1 MATYV
6 ATLNG
11 NYSPPAETIAAQGW
25 STADNRASSAFSTAQ
40 GLIGAIG
47 AVSIPF
53 TAVTS
58 GFTAP
63 AIGYTLSLP
72 AVPAAPVIEFP
83 EIPELTA
90 PAFTSVTPVVPG
102 ALPEFT
108 TVAPTIQ
115 ILNKPDALVATA
127 PGAAPT
133 VTSVTLPNAPTIV
146 LPDDPVLELLAI
158 PDAPLLN
165 LPVWAGS
172 APDGSGLTTP
182 TTGLVWSEDYYDS
195 ALLSDVTNRV
205 TTMLLGGTGLPAA
218 IEQAIWDRGRAR
230 EDVTAKKATQEAYE
244 EFASRGFML
253 PSGPLAGRVA
263 EVWQKNREAAS
274 TYSRDVA
281 VKQAELE
288 IENLKFSV
296 STGIQLEG
304 QLMTYSGQ
312 YAQRALEAAKTTV
325 EVAINI
331 FNAQVS
337 LYNAR
342 LQAYQTE
349 ATVFKELIQ
358 AETLRLEQYR
368 IEIEAQK
375 LVSDINLQAIQVY
388 SERIKALLAAVE
400 VYKAQLDGVK
410 TSVEVDRVRIEGFK
424 ATVDAYKSVVDA
436 KTSEYQ
442 AWAESIKGEVAKV
455 SIYEAQGRTFGTLVD
470 AYKTGETVK
479 IENMKS
485 QIDANELLVKKFG
498 AEVGYLSE
506 QIKAGIAQV
515 DTGVKIYDGQAKV
528 YGSQIAGEDARVR
541 ALSEQI
547 RLIIAA
553 GTADA
558 ELKLKS
564 ADLNVQQLLRI
575 AQIEQEGKKAAGAV
589 AGQLAASAMSAFNL
603 GATVSSGWSF
613 GVGNTLNENHNLTT

>member
-1 MATYV
+1 MSTYV

-25 STADNRASSAFSTAQ
+25 LTADSRASSAFSTAK
-40 GLIGAIG
+40 GLVSAIG

-108 TVAPTIQ
+108 AVAPTIQ

-133 VTSVTLPNAPTIV
+133 VTDVTLPDAPNIV

-172 APDGSGLTTP
+172 APDGSGLATP
-182 TTGLVWSEDYYDS
+182 TTGFIWGEDYYDS
-195 ALLSDVTNRV
+195 DLLNSVTSRL
-205 TTMLLGGTGLPAA
+205 TTMLLGGTGLPPS

-304 QLMTYSGQ
+304 QLRPTPAS
-312 YAQRALEAAKTTV
+312 TH
-325 EVAINI
+325 
-331 FNAQVS
+331 S
-337 LYNAR
+337 AR
-342 LQAYQTE
+342 SRLR
-349 ATVFKELIQ
+349 K
-358 AETLRLEQYR
+358 LRLR
-368 IEIEAQK
+368 
-375 LVSDINLQAIQVY
+375 
-388 SERIKALLAAVE
+388 
-400 VYKAQLDGVK
+400 
-410 TSVEVDRVRIEGFK
+410 
-424 ATVDAYKSVVDA
+424 
-436 KTSEYQ
+436 
-442 AWAESIKGEVAKV
+442 
-455 SIYEAQGRTFGTLVD
+455 
-470 AYKTGETVK
+470 
-479 IENMKS
+479 
-485 QIDANELLVKKFG
+485 
-498 AEVGYLSE
+498 
-506 QIKAGIAQV
+506 
-515 DTGVKIYDGQAKV
+515 
-528 YGSQIAGEDARVR
+528 
-541 ALSEQI
+541 
-547 RLIIAA
+547 
-553 GTADA
+553 
-558 ELKLKS
+558 
-564 ADLNVQQLLRI
+564 
-575 AQIEQEGKKAAGAV
+575 
-589 AGQLAASAMSAFNL
+589 
-603 GATVSSGWSF
+603 
-613 GVGNTLNENHNLTT
+613 